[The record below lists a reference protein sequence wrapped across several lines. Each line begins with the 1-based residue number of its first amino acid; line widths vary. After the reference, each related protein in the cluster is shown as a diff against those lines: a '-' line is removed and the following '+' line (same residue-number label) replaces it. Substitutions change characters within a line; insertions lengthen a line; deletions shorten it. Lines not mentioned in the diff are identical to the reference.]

1 MKREDCS
8 NQERWVMESLEEG
21 KIADLK
27 DEFGEDE
34 KNRYLNNDSIVTEL
48 IAAGKSARDAA
59 YAPYSNFKVGAA
71 VLTADGQIFT
81 GCNIENASF
90 GASMCAERVA
100 IFSAVAAGQR
110 QIQALAVIAD
120 TPQPVAPCGLCRQV
134 LSEFSPDC
142 QVIMANLKEEY
153 HVVKLAELLPSAFKF
168 QRPVSA
174 ER

>member
-1 MKREDCS
+1 ML
-8 NQERWVMESLEEG
+8 ES
-21 KIADLK
+21 A
-27 DEFGEDE
+27 
-34 KNRYLNNDSIVTEL
+34 RT
-48 IAAGKSARDAA
+48 ARDAA

-100 IFSAVAAGQR
+100 IFSALAAGQR
-110 QIQALAVIAD
+110 QIKALAVIAD

-142 QVIMANLKEEY
+142 QVIMANLKGEY
-153 HVVKLAELLPSAFKF
+153 HVVKMADLLPSVFKYP
-168 QRPVSA
+168 RPFSA
-174 ER
+174 EKQ